1 MKLKYVLLGAC
12 MIAAPDM
19 QSQTIEEILQQI
31 ERNNKELQ
39 AQAQATQAAKLEVQ
53 TRNNLEDP
61 TVEYSPFYTRGI
73 TGMSSSELVVTQGF
87 DFPTLY
93 GARRQSG
100 KWQQETLERQYLATR
115 REILLT
121 AKNLCLDLI
130 LLNREEKLLEERNR
144 NADEL
149 LALFEK
155 RLEEG
160 DAGILEVNKIKME
173 RMGIQAKVAQNNA
186 AHRTAL
192 QQLLAMNGNMPLTFS
207 ADTYPQIPAPD
218 DYNALYDEVMSTDA
232 GLLAADAN
240 AQAAEQELKVNRQ
253 SWLPK
258 IEVGYRRNTSLDEK
272 SNGFLIGGS
281 LPIFSNR
288 KKGKIARAEALT
300 ARLQL
305 DNARLQAESS
315 VQSRFNEMRQLR
327 EAMEA
332 YDTELMN
339 KTLQLLSEAV
349 KAGQISVI
357 EFYMEADNIYGKL
370 QEYMEVENRYQKLM
384 AEIYKN
390 RL

>member
-93 GARRQSG
+93 GVRRQSG
-100 KWQQETLERQYLATR
+100 KWQQETLERQYLAAR
-115 REILLT
+115 RKILLT

-173 RMGIQAKVAQNNA
+173 RMGIQAEVAQNNA

-192 QQLLAMNGNMPLTFS
+192 QQLLAMNGNMPFTFS

-315 VQSRFNEMRQLR
+315 VQSLFNEMRQLR

-357 EFYMEADNIYGKL
+357 EFYTEADNIYGKL